1 MLKSVVVA
9 LVSLGLVILTTLALA
24 PADAATSNSE
34 TYIWSFASLD
44 SNQLVCKQV
53 VSIQNEHYSAALPKS
68 KWYR

>member
-34 TYIWSFASLD
+34 
-44 SNQLVCKQV
+44 
-53 VSIQNEHYSAALPKS
+53 SAIRS
-68 KWYR
+68 GETQ